1 MLEILTL
8 SKGEEK
14 CSIPS
19 TSSNG
24 QPDSWSEEFYCD
36 EEMDEGMKALN
47 SSLLSQRTTGKS
59 RETIESEGMG
69 KLVLNSLLNLIVR
82 GKRERVGSGIG
93 ALERRNHG
101 FSWRF
106 SIRSHFLPDTEAVA
120 GMVRGSSGEAEQRPG
135 TQGKRPQDVAP
146 RRRSPRTEAVGIVT
160 WLRRATW
167 KMSCWGPG

>member
-24 QPDSWSEEFYCD
+24 QPDSWSEEFYWD

-69 KLVLNSLLNLIVR
+69 KLVLNSLLDLIVR
-82 GKRERVGSGIG
+82 GKREPVGSGIG

-101 FSWRF
+101 FS
-106 SIRSHFLPDTEAVA
+106 
-120 GMVRGSSGEAEQRPG
+120 
-135 TQGKRPQDVAP
+135 
-146 RRRSPRTEAVGIVT
+146 
-160 WLRRATW
+160 
-167 KMSCWGPG
+167 